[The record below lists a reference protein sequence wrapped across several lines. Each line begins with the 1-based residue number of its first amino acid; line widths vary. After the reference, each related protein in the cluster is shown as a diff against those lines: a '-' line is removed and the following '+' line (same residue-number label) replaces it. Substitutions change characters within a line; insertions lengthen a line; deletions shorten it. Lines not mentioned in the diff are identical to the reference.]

1 MVAAT
6 FGRDCG
12 LNADWS
18 VSAWCVWHDGA
29 GVNRGAGVYIT
40 DDENGEF
47 SLVCRDFEDEDSAPE
62 VLATVPAERVGE
74 LIERA
79 GDLEDHR

>member
-1 MVAAT
+1 MSAAACAMVAAT

-29 GVNRGAGVYIT
+29 GVNRG
-40 DDENGEF
+40 E
-47 SLVCRDFEDEDSAPE
+47 
-62 VLATVPAERVGE
+62 
-74 LIERA
+74 
-79 GDLEDHR
+79 